1 MRSLRKRCYTALCGL
16 AITVLTL
23 GTPALANAHPPD
35 NDWIFFLLMW
45 CLFGGG
51 QMGGGFPAGP
61 GGCMPGGQ
69 PQPAPAPGAP
79 APNGN
84 GQGAMLRN
92 SPGAMMRA
100 PGAANGGAALRPA
113 AGQGS
118 SDMLLRML
126 LGQRN
131 RMPAIGQKPA
141 PGGHGKGAAKPAAAT
156 GGKAGGFAL
165 PGGNKPAIG
174 GKPHGA
180 GGGKPGGA
188 MNHLGKPLGGKPAGG
203 RK

>member
-1 MRSLRKRCYTALCGL
+1 
-16 AITVLTL
+16 VLTL
-23 GTPALANAHPPD
+23 STPALANAHPAD
-35 NDWIFFLLMW
+35 NDWIIFLLMW
-45 CLFGGG
+45 YLFGGG
-51 QMGGGFPAGP
+51 QMGGGFAAGP
-61 GGCMPGGQ
+61 GGCCCMPGGQ

-84 GQGAMLRN
+84 GQGAMIRN
-92 SPGAMMRA
+92 GPGAMMRA

-118 SDMLLRML
+118 ADMLMRML

-131 RMPAIGQKPA
+131 IMPAIGQKPA

-156 GGKAGGFAL
+156 GGKSGGFGL
-165 PGGNKPAIG
+165 LGGHKPAIG
-174 GKPHGA
+174 GKP
-180 GGGKPGGA
+180 GGA
-188 MNHLGKPLGGKPAGG
+188 INHAGKPLGGKPAIG